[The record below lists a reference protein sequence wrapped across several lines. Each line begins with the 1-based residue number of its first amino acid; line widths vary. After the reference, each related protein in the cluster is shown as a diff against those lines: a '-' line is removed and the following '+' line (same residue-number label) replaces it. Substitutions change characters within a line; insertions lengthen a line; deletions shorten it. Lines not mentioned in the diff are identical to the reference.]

1 MAAKLSQLNLRP
13 GERRLVVG
21 IGLLVFLVL
30 NMFLVWPHFGDW
42 QEIRTELG
50 GARTKLQRY
59 QNEIA
64 EIPRLEAR
72 IRLLESADEPV
83 PEEDQGTEFLST
95 IQRQASLSGV
105 TITGS
110 SRMTTRTN
118 NPFFIERSQTI
129 SVLAEE
135 RALLD
140 FLYRI
145 GSAGSMTRIR
155 GLSLRPDAP
164 RQRLTGN
171 ITLVAS
177 YQKKPLTASTAV
189 PAAAPARPGPGRSAT
204 TPAPAPRTSPASS
217 ATNAPA
223 SAVPVPSRPA
233 PKPTPSS

>member
-1 MAAKLSQLNLRP
+1 MATRLSQLNLRP

-21 IGLLVFLVL
+21 VGLLVFLVL
-30 NMFLVWPHFGDW
+30 NMLLVWPHFGDW
-42 QEIRTELG
+42 QELRTELRS
-50 GARTKLQRY
+50 ARTKLLRY

-64 EIPRLEAR
+64 EIPKLEAR

-95 IQRQASLSGV
+95 IQRQAGLSGV

-164 RQRLTGN
+164 RHRLTGN

-177 YQKKPLTASTAV
+177 YQKKPLTASAAV
-189 PAAAPARPGPGRSAT
+189 PASAPVRSGPSRPTPAPASTTRARPGPA
-204 TPAPAPRTSPASS
+204 

-223 SAVPVPSRPA
+223 VSTPARSVPQ
-233 PKPTPSS
+233 PKPAS

>member
-1 MAAKLSQLNLRP
+1 MAKTLAQLNLRP
-13 GERRLVVG
+13 GERRLVIGVG
-21 IGLLVFLVL
+21 LVLFLVL
-30 NMFLVWPHFGDW
+30 NLLLVWPHFSDW
-42 QEIRTELG
+42 QEVREDLKA
-50 GARTKLQRY
+50 ARLQLRRY
-59 QNEIA
+59 EEAIA
-64 EIPRLEAR
+64 DIPKWEAR
-72 IRLLESADEPV
+72 IRVLESGQEPL

-155 GLSLRPDAP
+155 GLSLRPDPP
-164 RQRLTGN
+164 RHRLVGN

-177 YQKKPLTASTAV
+177 YQKKPATRTSPAGDTLPK
-189 PAAAPARPGPGRSAT
+189 PAAPTGTIQTNRP
-204 TPAPAPRTSPASS
+204 PAPAPPARTP
-217 ATNAPA
+217 
-223 SAVPVPSRPA
+223 AVPRRPA
-233 PKPTPSS
+233 PGARPPANQPAT

>member
-1 MAAKLSQLNLRP
+1 MTMRKSLGQLNLRP
-13 GERRLVVG
+13 GERRLVIGV
-21 IGLLVFLVL
+21 GLLVFLVL
-30 NMFLVWPHFGDW
+30 NMFLVWPHFSDW
-42 QEIRTELG
+42 QDVRQELHD
-50 GARTKLQRY
+50 ARLKLRRY
-59 QNEIA
+59 EAAIA
-64 EIPRLEAR
+64 ETPKWEAR
-72 IRLLESADEPV
+72 IRVLESAQEPL
-83 PEEDQGTEFLST
+83 PEEDQGTEFLSA

-155 GLSLRPDAP
+155 GLSLRPDPP
-164 RQRLTGN
+164 RNRLVGN

-177 YQKKPLTASTAV
+177 YQKKSGPAPTHATNQPVATAQTGAPPAV
-189 PAAAPARPGPGRSAT
+189 PAQAARTTSPPASPRNPGTGVVAPANQPPNR
-204 TPAPAPRTSPASS
+204 
-217 ATNAPA
+217 
-223 SAVPVPSRPA
+223 
-233 PKPTPSS
+233 

>member
-1 MAAKLSQLNLRP
+1 MATKLSQIHLRP
-13 GERRLVVG
+13 GERRLLVG
-21 IGLLVFLVL
+21 VGLLVFLVL

-42 QEIRTELG
+42 QETRVELAT
-50 GARTKLQRY
+50 ARQKLQRY

-64 EIPRLEAR
+64 EIPKLEAR
-72 IRLLESADEPV
+72 IRMLESADEPV

-105 TITGS
+105 TITGT

-118 NPFFIERSQTI
+118 NPFFIERSQTL

-155 GLSLRPDAP
+155 GLSLRPDPP
-164 RQRLTGN
+164 RHRLTGN

-177 YQKKPLTASTAV
+177 YQKKTTARLTTAATPAN
-189 PAAAPARPGPGRSAT
+189 PAAATTSGPVRPE
-204 TPAPAPRTSPASS
+204 
-217 ATNAPA
+217 
-223 SAVPVPSRPA
+223 
-233 PKPTPSS
+233 PKPKPSS

>member
-1 MAAKLSQLNLRP
+1 MSRSLAQLNLRP
-13 GERRLVVG
+13 GERRLLLAV
-21 IGLLVFLVL
+21 GLLVFLVL
-30 NMFLVWPHFGDW
+30 NMLLVWPHFGDW
-42 QEIRTELG
+42 REIRQELRT
-50 GARTKLQRY
+50 ARLKLQRY
-59 QNEIA
+59 ETDIA
-64 EIPRLEAR
+64 EIPKLQAR
-72 IRLLESADEPV
+72 IRLLESGQEPL

-129 SVLAEE
+129 SVMAEE

-155 GLSLRPDAP
+155 GLSLRPDPP
-164 RQRLTGN
+164 RHRLTGN

-177 YQKKPLTASTAV
+177 YQKKSLATATA
-189 PAAAPARPGPGRSAT
+189 PAASARAAGPTSQPTSPNGPGRQV
-204 TPAPAPRTSPASS
+204 SPAQ
-217 ATNAPA
+217 
-223 SAVPVPSRPA
+223 PSR
-233 PKPTPSS
+233 TPSTTGTPTATKSSNP